1 MTMPFQSH
9 KALHSWPTTN
19 LQAKT
24 YQSQEKQRH
33 CYPHYTPV
41 HEVSLQDS
49 HPRPVSISSAYSV
62 PETFPRSNLKIEAA
76 SQLRSFSAA
85 SGRILRPPLKL
96 DQRPFLTLEQTQQ
109 VKPAVIQTNQSDT
122 DSIRSLEPPPVPP
135 KDYLRTSPLQGHG
148 LGITCESNADPLK
161 HNTFG
166 YLEPPTAYASY
177 WSEPSGSESG
187 TVTEDEEE
195 LTDVEET
202 VLESSE
208 VEDSLLRFSIIEAH
222 RVSFHTWILN
232 PTTAGVPP
240 DPPLKLNLR
249 GQIENGYIAWPACSK
264 KEKRWGVI
272 FQ

>member
-1 MTMPFQSH
+1 MAMSFQSH
-9 KALHSWPTTN
+9 KALHSWPTTR

-24 YQSQEKQRH
+24 YQSQENQRR

-76 SQLRSFSAA
+76 SQLRSFSAS

-96 DQRPFLTLEQTQQ
+96 YQRPFLSSEQIQQ
-109 VKPAVIQTNQSDT
+109 AKPAGMQTHQSDA
-122 DSIRSLEPPPVPP
+122 DSIGSLEPPPVPP
-135 KDYLRTSPLQGHG
+135 KDPLRTSPPHGHS
-148 LGITCESNADPLK
+148 LDISCESDTESLR

-166 YLEPPTAYASY
+166 YLEPPSAHASY
-177 WSEPSGSESG
+177 WSEPSCSESG

-208 VEDSLLRFSIIEAH
+208 VDDSLLRFSIIEAH

-232 PTTAGVPP
+232 PTTAGTPP
-240 DPPLKLNLR
+240 DPPLKLSLR
-249 GQIENGYIAWPACSK
+249 DQIENGYMAWPACSK
-264 KEKRWGVI
+264 KAKRWGII
-272 FQ
+272 FK

>member
-1 MTMPFQSH
+1 MAMSFQSH
-9 KALHSWPTTN
+9 KPLHSWPTTK

-24 YQSQEKQRH
+24 YQSQENQRH
-33 CYPHYTPV
+33 CYPHYPTI

-62 PETFPRSNLKIEAA
+62 PETFPRRNLKIESA
-76 SQLRSFSAA
+76 SQLRSFSAS
-85 SGRILRPPLKL
+85 SGRILRPPPKL
-96 DQRPFLTLEQTQQ
+96 HQRPFLSSEQIQQ
-109 VKPAVIQTNQSDT
+109 TKPAAMQTHQSDN
-122 DSIRSLEPPPVPP
+122 DSIRSLEAPPVPP
-135 KDYLRTSPLQGHG
+135 KDPLRTSSTHRHSSD
-148 LGITCESNADPLK
+148 ISYESDTVSPRP
-161 HNTFG
+161 HTFG
-166 YLEPPTAYASY
+166 YPEPPSAHASY

-232 PTTAGVPP
+232 PTTAGAPS
-240 DPPLKLNLR
+240 DPPLKLSLR
-249 GQIENGYIAWPACSK
+249 DQIENGYMAWPACSK
-264 KEKRWGVI
+264 KAKRWGII